1 MKPIKRIVDTE
12 NLEAFQKML
21 ESASIGSNEKNALE
35 FAIEFLAGRHDAA
48 LASRSFLLKG
58 EPGVGKT
65 HIAESFVRIFKI
77 PVLYAG
83 CAHISHKKII
93 QCKNMKDVLRHMK
106 DKGNFIVFLDDLN
119 YLFKYSEYEA
129 ASAEDRQLFM
139 KIVDRMK
146 GSKSRAILFAT
157 ANSINCLDESVLD
170 RIDVKIEVDVPSE
183 DNKTAFLCRSY
194 SQFIDSRQIR
204 FMAKNSLGYNFRDI
218 PEVIKIA
225 YRNSRGKIKMDGL
238 KHAIKT
244 YVPTSMQRYE
254 VLSDIKINFSHIIG
268 KERAKRE
275 LANVIS
281 AFRKKSAAR
290 KLGLVRH
297 NLLVFDGP
305 VGSGKTFMVKA
316 LAGELG
322 MPILNI
328 KGSHFF
334 NYGAASVLNSLDSF
348 QRRFSNCII
357 FVDEAEK
364 LMGRNSMDEDSPIDG
379 RLNQI
384 FDGIGNVSNAIVIVA
399 VNNLSKFGEGFS
411 DRFTTVRFELP
422 SFAER
427 KEFCMRMLARAR
439 NFISDSFDFG
449 EAARL
454 TDGMSFRDIE
464 KACNSVFY
472 RILQGEN
479 KISIEMFHDAVKFA
493 KPFDEA
499 YGTYG

>member
-1 MKPIKRIVDTE
+1 MRPIKEIIDME
-12 NLEAFQKML
+12 KLKAFQKML
-21 ESASIGSNEKNALE
+21 EAASISVNEKNALE
-35 FAIEFLAGRHDAA
+35 FAIEFLGGRHDAA

-65 HIAESFVRIFKI
+65 HIAESFVGIFKI

-83 CAHISHKKII
+83 CANISHKKLVK
-93 QCKNMKDVLRHMK
+93 CKNLKSILKQMKD
-106 DKGNFIVFLDDLN
+106 DWQFIVFLDDLN
-119 YLFKYSEYEA
+119 YLFRYSEYEA
-129 ASAEDRQLFM
+129 ASAEDRQMFM
-139 KIVDRMK
+139 KIVDKMK
-146 GSKSRAILFAT
+146 GSEGRAILFAT
-157 ANSINCLDESVLD
+157 ANSVNCLDESVLD
-170 RIDVKIEVDVPSE
+170 RLDVKIEVEVPSE
-183 DNKTAFLCRSY
+183 ENKMAFLCRSY
-194 SQFIDSRQIR
+194 SKFIDSKQIR
-204 FMAKNSLGYNFRDI
+204 FIAKNSLGYNFRDI

-225 YRNSRGKIKMDGL
+225 YRSSHGKVRLNEL
-238 KHAIKT
+238 KKAIKT
-244 YVPTSMQRYE
+244 YIPTSMQRYE
-254 VLSDIKINFSHIIG
+254 VLTDIKVDFSHIIG

-275 LANVIS
+275 LANVIA

-290 KLGLVRH
+290 RLGLVRH

-334 NYGAASVLNSLDSF
+334 NYGVSSVLNSLDSF

-357 FVDEAEK
+357 FLDEAEK

-427 KEFCMRMLARAR
+427 KEFSMKMLARAR
-439 NFISDSFDFG
+439 NFMEASFDFD

-464 KACNSVFY
+464 KACNNVFY

-479 KISIEMFHDAVKFA
+479 KVNVGMFHDAVKFA
-493 KPFDEA
+493 KPFDGS